1 MENFRFHCSFFPI
14 TCLILQL
21 CFSILFRWKMIT
33 KLATLCI
40 SLLWW
45 WRLRLLLVQSV
56 IVSPFAMVFKP
67 IKGETAKEQRTR
79 RVCSQMCEKSPQ
91 QSIFSANRK
100 TIVWDP
106 SQRETNF
113 RFGQKRLAQFKD
125 MFWKLQRNRSST
137 TLYFYLMVQKAFLLL
152 VKRAQDVTYVT
163 PCLLSVALA
172 IQIEFFSRMKYDHG
186 PNL

>member
-1 MENFRFHCSFFPI
+1 MENFRFHRSFFPI
-14 TCLILQL
+14 TYLILQL

-113 RFGQKRLAQFKD
+113 FDLVKNVYIAQFKD
-125 MFWKLQRNRSST
+125 MFWRYKEI
-137 TLYFYLMVQKAFLLL
+137 Y
-152 VKRAQDVTYVT
+152 
-163 PCLLSVALA
+163 PALRYTF
-172 IQIEFFSRMKYDHG
+172 I
-186 PNL
+186 